1 MKINVKNSKGFILA
15 GIILLLVI
23 ILAVMPRNNI
33 NKIVSME
40 AGGELPDAGAFF
52 KNNAED
58 AEYVTD
64 MAGINLN
71 EPGTHDIEVRS
82 GKKTYRVKLE
92 IKDTIAPVAEI
103 WMVDIY
109 ESRTVEPRE
118 FIKSVKDAT
127 EVTVTYKTEPD
138 YNRTGSQQVVL
149 ILEDTSGNKSEYQSV
164 LRISK
169 AKPIAEVDIS
179 EGRLD
184 AGIFLKDERDIADA
198 EIVDTPF
205 PDALGLFP
213 VKIRIGDTVYDS
225 AVKIVDR
232 IAPVARAVNRKFWT
246 VDKISAMDFVED
258 IVDSTEVTARFE
270 KEPDFKRVGDQT
282 VSIILTDEGGNETR
296 LEAILTLEADTEPPQ
311 IYGVQDTTVYL
322 NTPVAYKKGVYVV
335 DNRDTDIEVS
345 VDSSRVDIKKEGS
358 YKVIYTAVDASGNS
372 TSREVTY
379 TVIQKPDNLID
390 RAVVEEL
397 AKGILD
403 KIITDDMTM
412 KEKALAIYKYVN
424 KNVFYLGGRH
434 SDDLITEA
442 YYALMKDPGDCY
454 TFFAASDLLLN
465 MVGIP
470 NIRVERLRY
479 EGETNHYWHMINCG
493 DGWYHF
499 DACIHKPEFFSFML
513 TDAETEAY
521 SRQKGKNAYYY
532 RHDKSKYPATPDK

>member
-1 MKINVKNSKGFILA
+1 MKNKSKIYK
-15 GIILLLVI
+15 GIIITGVILLLVI
-23 ILAVMPRNNI
+23 ILAVMLRNNI
-33 NKIVSME
+33 NKIVTME

-52 KNNAED
+52 KSQTMD
-58 AEYVTD
+58 AQYVTD
-64 MAGINLN
+64 MAGINKN
-71 EPGTHDIEVRS
+71 EPGIHDIEVRS

-92 IKDTIAPVAEI
+92 IIDTVAPDAEI
-103 WMVDIY
+103 EMVDIY
-109 ESRTVEPRE
+109 ESRPVEPRE

-127 EVTVTYKTEPD
+127 EVTVSYKDEPD
-138 YNRTGSQQVVL
+138 YSKTGSQQVVL

-169 AKPIAEVDIS
+169 VNRIAEVDIS
-179 EGRLD
+179 EGRFD
-184 AGIFLKDERDIADA
+184 VRVFLKDEKDIVDA

-205 PDALGLFP
+205 PGTIGLFP
-213 VKIRIGDTVYDS
+213 VKLRIGNTVYDS

-232 IAPVARAVNRKFWT
+232 IAPIAKAVNRKFWT
-246 VDKISAMDFVED
+246 VDEISAMYFVED
-258 IVDSTEVTARFE
+258 IVDATEVTARFE
-270 KEPDFKRVGDQT
+270 KEPDFTHVGDQT
-282 VSIILTDEGGNETR
+282 VSIILTDEGGNETK
-296 LEAILTLEADTEPPQ
+296 LEAILTLEADTEPPK

-322 NTPVAYKKGVYVV
+322 NTPVAYKKGVYVI

-345 VDSSRVDIKKEGS
+345 VDSSRVNIKKEGS
-358 YKVIYTAVDASGNS
+358 YKVIYTAVDVSGNS

-379 TVIQKPDNLID
+379 TVIEKPADLID
-390 RAVVEEL
+390 REVVEEI
-397 AKGILD
+397 ARGILD

-513 TDAETEAY
+513 TDAEAEAY

>member
-513 TDAETEAY
+513 TDAEAEAY